1 MSTLVNIRSTC
12 RGCDSSNMFIA
23 LDFKNF
29 PIVNEFLLNKED
41 QSELF
46 DMTFMVCKDCGLGQ
60 IIEELSRERIFNY
73 YTYKSSIN
81 KMSNDEAKKYVDMM
95 INNGSVKFGDWVL
108 EIASND
114 GYLLKHFQNRGIDV
128 LGVDPAK
135 NISMYA
141 ICDGIPTITDFFGE
155 DLAKEILRLKGY
167 PKLIIANHVLAHGPY
182 IQDFMKGISILSN
195 QDTITTIEN
204 PTIMNILEYNQFQ
217 SIYHEHYSYL
227 SCTSVSKL
235 ANKFG
240 LNLFDLQEI
249 PTQGRS
255 NRYWIAKIDY
265 TKQIV
270 LDKIE
275 EEKQKGLINE
285 NVWKNYSIELKKEL
299 NYFYQKVKTL
309 KESGKIICGYTAPAK
324 AVCLLTLSNVNSSYI
339 SAIADDVIEKQ
350 NKFLPGSNIS
360 VVNLEKML
368 EHNPSEIIVFAWNI
382 YDDIVDK
389 LRLAGYTGNIWK
401 WDDK

>member
-1 MSTLVNIRSTC
+1 MNTLVNIRSAC
-12 RGCDSSNMFIA
+12 RGCDSSNMFVA
-23 LDFKNF
+23 LDFEKF
-29 PIVNEFLLNKED
+29 PIVNEFLLNKND

-46 DMTFMVCKDCGLGQ
+46 DMTLMICRDCGLGQ
-60 IIEELSRERIFNY
+60 IIQELSRERIFNY
-73 YTYKSSIN
+73 YTYKTSIN
-81 KMSNDEAKKYVDMM
+81 KMSNDQAKQYVDY
-95 INNGSVKFGDWVL
+95 ILDNGYVKPGDWVL

-114 GYLLKHFQNRGIDV
+114 GYLLKYFKQKGIDV

-135 NISMYA
+135 NITMYA

-167 PKLIIANHVLAHGPY
+167 PKLIIANHVMAHGPY
-182 IQDFMKGISILSN
+182 IQDFMSGISILSN
-195 QDTITTIEN
+195 ENTITTVEN
-204 PTIMNILEYNQFQ
+204 PTIMNILEYSQFQ

-227 SCTSVSKL
+227 SCNSISKL
-235 ANKFG
+235 ANRFK
-240 LNLFDLQEI
+240 LNLFNVEEI

-255 NRYWIAKIDY
+255 NRYWLSK
-265 TKQIV
+265 TKPVNQIV
-270 LDKIE
+270 IDKIN
-275 EEKQKGLINE
+275 EEKLKGLIDE
-285 NVWKNYSIELKKEL
+285 NIWKDYSLKLKKEL
-299 NYFYQKVKTL
+299 DYFHDKVKFL

-324 AVCLLTLSNVNSSYI
+324 AVCLLTLSKIDSSYI

-350 NKFLPGSNIS
+350 DKFLPGSNIP
-360 VVNLEKML
+360 VLDIEGML
-368 EHNPSEIIVFAWNI
+368 KHNPSEIIVFAWNI